1 MTSSS
6 KEQLQDF
13 LDFGV
18 LYSREQRSEI
28 VAAID
33 KWRLI
38 VKEKSVLIDSTRSL
52 LQEFLSNRSIRSL
65 LKQDASFKDQI
76 TEEILKALEE
86 SPPEEIED
94 QFQEDRE
101 LLQQW
106 KDGKELRFRESDDE
120 DVDFFHKMRSG
131 RGIELSNIKRVQ
143 GRSHTV
149 QLNKF
154 LESEELSNKENA
166 AIPIKQEYEDHIDE
180 IEIKDKDLQTSRT
193 EQIKKFQND
202 LIALW
207 KKQIKPISN
216 SAIAAQ
222 FNEAGY
228 KTKENELIADLNGY
242 SYTYF
247 EKYWKK
253 NNRHKDFI
261 RKKYKKRQIDLNK
274 LDQQFKKIIA
284 LPQSTSQKEIDR
296 LKNERIKSLEE
307 QLDLAAKQAE
317 IDAIDA
323 WRKEQVQNLEEHIKK
338 ILDLMKK
345 LNPILQEILPP
356 GRLWDLSNGLWQ
368 EMDTDAIEKYAA
380 LLEEN
385 KHVKELAALLGRLR
399 LAGIAV
405 EKEEMQEM
413 FFRPEDVINPHG
425 KAEVM
430 GIKESD
436 DLNYALPGEM
446 ALLETPKTEDMFLKK
461 FAEKKIQTLELI
473 DRNTA
478 QFQENRTITVDKE
491 IPQDKGPFLI
501 AVDTSGSMHGTPELM
516 AKLIALAIAKEA
528 SKDDRPM
535 TIISFSTSIKT
546 IELKTKTMDI
556 AQLVIFLG
564 HSFHG
569 GTDTDEALNYAI
581 QKMDTSTYKNAD
593 LLFITDGVF
602 PSIRDERLK
611 EVKALQKKKNRFHC
625 ISIGS
630 SSWGSMDWCDN
641 LWTVDG
647 SSGSLM
653 ELVKDLKMMTK

>member
-1 MTSSS
+1 MTSSN

-18 LYSREQRSEI
+18 LYNREQRSEI
-28 VAAID
+28 IVTID

-38 VKEKSVLIDSTRSL
+38 TKEKSVLIDSTRSL

-106 KDGKELRFRESDDE
+106 KDGKELRFRES
-120 DVDFFHKMRSG
+120 VN
-131 RGIELSNIKRVQ
+131 NIPVSKEYTI
-143 GRSHTV
+143 H
-149 QLNKF
+149 N
-154 LESEELSNKENA
+154 EEIA
-166 AIPIKQEYEDHIDE
+166 A
-180 IEIKDKDLQTSRT
+180 KDNDLQTSRT

-207 KKQIKPISN
+207 KKQRKPISN
-216 SAIAAQ
+216 TALAAQ
-222 FNEAGY
+222 ISDAGITTDED
-228 KTKENELIADLNGY
+228 KLIANLNGY
-242 SYTYF
+242 SYTYI

-253 NNRHKDFI
+253 NNRHKSFI

-296 LKNERIKSLEE
+296 LKNERIKNLEE
-307 QLDLAAKQAE
+307 QLDLAAMQAE
-317 IDAIDA
+317 IDAIDK
-323 WRKEQVQNLEEHIKK
+323 WRKELVQRLEEHVKK

-345 LNPILQEILPP
+345 LNPILKEILPP

-413 FFRPEDVINPHG
+413 FIKPEDVINPHG

-430 GIKESD
+430 GIKESN

-446 ALLETPKTEDMFLKK
+446 ALLETPETEDIFLKK

-501 AVDTSGSMHGTPELM
+501 AIDTSGSMHGTPELM

-535 TIISFSTSIKT
+535 TIISFSTCIKT
-546 IELKTKTMDI
+546 IELNTKTMDI
-556 AQLVIFLG
+556 AQLARFLG

-569 GTDTDEALNYAI
+569 GTDIDPALEYAI
-581 QKMDTSTYKNAD
+581 DTMKSDTYKNAD
-593 LLFITDGVF
+593 LLMITDGVF
-602 PSIRDERLK
+602 PSLNEQRIK
-611 EVKALQKKKNRFHC
+611 EVQKLQKKKNRFHC
-625 ISIGS
+625 MNIGS

-647 SSGSLM
+647 SSGSLI
-653 ELVKDLKMMTK
+653 ELVKDLKVMVK

>member
-6 KEQLQDF
+6 KEQLQEF

-18 LYSREQRSEI
+18 LYNREQRSEI
-28 VAAID
+28 VATID

-38 VKEKSVLIDSTRSL
+38 TQENTVLNDATRSL
-52 LQEFLSNRSIRSL
+52 LKEFFSNGSITRL

-106 KDGKELRFRESDDE
+106 KDGKKLRFRESD
-120 DVDFFHKMRSG
+120 H
-131 RGIELSNIKRVQ
+131 NIPVSKEYRI
-143 GRSHTV
+143 H
-149 QLNKF
+149 
-154 LESEELSNKENA
+154 NKE
-166 AIPIKQEYEDHIDE
+166 
-180 IEIKDKDLQTSRT
+180 IESKDKDLQTSRI
-193 EQIKKFQND
+193 EQIRKFQND

-216 SAIAAQ
+216 SAIAVQ
-222 FNEAGY
+222 LNEAGY

-274 LDQQFKKIIA
+274 LDLQFKKIIA

-296 LKNERIKSLEE
+296 LKNERIRNLEE
-307 QLDLAAKQAE
+307 QLDLAAMQAE
-317 IDAIDA
+317 IDAIDK
-323 WRKEQVQNLEEHIKK
+323 WRNDLVQQLEEHVKK
-338 ILDLMKK
+338 ILDLIKK

-356 GRLWDLSNGLWQ
+356 GRLWDLSHGLWH
-368 EMDTDAIEKYAA
+368 EIDTASIDKYAA

-413 FFRPEDVINPHG
+413 FFRPEDIINPHG

-430 GIKESD
+430 GIKESN

-446 ALLETPKTEDMFLKK
+446 ALLETPETENIFLKK

-546 IELKTKTMDI
+546 IELNTKTMDI
-556 AQLVIFLG
+556 AQLATFLG

-569 GTDTDEALNYAI
+569 GTDIDPALEYAI
-581 QKMDTSTYKNAD
+581 DTMKSDTYKNAD
-593 LLFITDGVF
+593 LLMITDGVF
-602 PSIRDERLK
+602 PSLDGERIK
-611 EVKALQKKKNRFHC
+611 EVKKLQKKKNRFHC
-625 ISIGS
+625 MNIGS
-630 SSWGSMDWCDN
+630 SSWRSMDWCDN

-653 ELVKDLKMMTK
+653 ELVKDLKVMVK

>member
-18 LYSREQRSEI
+18 LYNREQRSEI
-28 VAAID
+28 VATID
-33 KWRLI
+33 IWCLI
-38 VKEKSVLIDSTRSL
+38 KKEKSVLNDSTRL
-52 LQEFLSNRSIRSL
+52 LLKEFLSNESIKRL
-65 LKQDASFKDQI
+65 LKQNPSFKDQI

-86 SPPEEIED
+86 SPPENIEG

-106 KDGKELRFRESDDE
+106 KDGKELRFRESYNYIPISKE
-120 DVDFFHKMRSG
+120 
-131 RGIELSNIKRVQ
+131 
-143 GRSHTV
+143 HTIH
-149 QLNKF
+149 
-154 LESEELSNKENA
+154 NKE
-166 AIPIKQEYEDHIDE
+166 
-180 IEIKDKDLQTSRT
+180 IETKDKDLQTSRT

-202 LIALW
+202 LITLW
-207 KKQIKPISN
+207 KKQRKPISN
-216 SAIAAQ
+216 SALAAQ
-222 FNEAGY
+222 ISEAGY
-228 KTKENELIADLNGY
+228 KTKEDELIADLNGY

-274 LDQQFKKIIA
+274 LDQQFKKIID

-296 LKNERIKSLEE
+296 LKNERIKNLEE
-307 QLDLAAKQAE
+307 QLDLAAMQAE
-317 IDAIDA
+317 IDAIDK
-323 WRKEQVQNLEEHIKK
+323 WRKELVQQLEEHVMK
-338 ILDLMKK
+338 ILDIMKK
-345 LNPILQEILPP
+345 LNPILKEILPP

-380 LLEEN
+380 LLEDN
-385 KHVKELAALLGRLR
+385 KHVKELAELLGRLR

-413 FFRPEDVINPHG
+413 FFRPEDVINPYG

-446 ALLETPKTEDMFLKK
+446 ALLETPETEDLFLKK

-516 AKLIALAIAKEA
+516 AKLIAKEA

-546 IELKTKTMDI
+546 IEMNTKTMDI
-556 AQLVIFLG
+556 AQLVTFLG
-564 HSFHG
+564 HSFQG
-569 GTDTDEALNYAI
+569 GTDIDPALEYAI
-581 QKMDTSTYKNAD
+581 DTMKSDTYKNAD
-593 LLFITDGVF
+593 LLMITDGVF
-602 PSIRDERLK
+602 PSLNKERIK
-611 EVKALQKKKNRFHC
+611 EVKKLQKKKNRFHC
-625 ISIGS
+625 MNIGD